1 MKKVVVALGGNA
13 ILDKNPTAKAQKEA
27 IRKAANH
34 LLPLIKEGY
43 QLIIT
48 HGNGPQVGNLLL
60 QQEAADSVE
69 NPALP
74 LDSCVAM
81 TQGSIGFWI
90 QNELTNLLAREKI
103 KANVVSVVTQVE
115 VDKNDPAFKSPNK
128 PIGPFLTQDEV
139 NEKED
144 ADQFMEDAGR
154 GFRKV
159 VPSPKPISII
169 EHQTIYQ
176 LSQAGNI
183 VIAAGGGGIPV
194 VKEND
199 EITSIEAVIDK
210 DFAAAKLAE
219 LVEADMLLILTGV
232 DNVFVNYNQPDQKKL
247 TTVTT
252 RDLEGYVLENQFAP
266 GSMLPKIEA
275 GLEFVYSG
283 KGKTII
289 TSLENAKNIFDEN
302 MVTTIIS

>member
-1 MKKVVVALGGNA
+1 MKKIVVALGGNA
-13 ILDKNPTAKAQKEA
+13 ILDDIPTAKAQQEA
-27 IRKAANH
+27 IHKAAKH

-60 QQEAADSVE
+60 QQEAANSPE

-90 QNELTNLLAREKI
+90 QHELTNLLRTENI
-103 KANVVSVVTQVE
+103 NGNVISVVTQVE
-115 VDKNDPAFKSPNK
+115 VDSNDPAFQAPNK
-128 PIGPFLTQDEV
+128 PIGPFLTQEEV
-139 NEKED
+139 EAKPNQ
-144 ADQFMEDAGR
+144 DQFMEDAGR

-194 VKEND
+194 VKTD
-199 EITSIEAVIDK
+199 HGLTSIEAVIDK

-232 DNVFVNYNQPDQKKL
+232 DNVFVNYNNPDQKKL
-247 TTVTT
+247 TTVSTK
-252 RDLEGYVLENQFAP
+252 DLEGYILENQFAP

-289 TSLENAKNIFDEN
+289 TSLENAVNIFDEEK
-302 MVTTIIS
+302 VTTIIS